1 MDIGCGLMILNTPRS
16 AFFIA
21 QKFSLL
27 QKKLGKNIFC
37 HKIPCFFFSNPKK
50 NLFWFNVVSFLFM
63 ATIGSQTIKGFYFIL
78 ASSRKRLPFIAK

>member
-16 AFFIA
+16 AFFFA
-21 QKFSLL
+21 QNFSLL

-37 HKIPCFFFSNPKK
+37 HKIPCFFFLNPKK
-50 NLFWFNVVSFLFM
+50 NLFWINVVSFLFM
-63 ATIGSQTIKGFYFIL
+63 ATIGSQTIKRFYFIL